1 MMFVVKTTYM
11 ICIDLMLTTKTI
23 LIVDLMFVA
32 EDFIAKNNRGY
43 RDGAC

>member
-11 ICIDLMLTTKTI
+11 ICRDLMLTTKTI
-23 LIVDLMFVA
+23 LIADLMFVA
-32 EDFIAKNNRGY
+32 EDFVAKNNRGC